1 MHILCIVVHMY
12 HQLSNALPSFL
23 SEDNDDDVI
32 QKRKKP
38 QKNWDR
44 RRSQFWH
51 FYKCITT
58 SVLVLFIFILTK
70 KKRSAYNEY
79 ISVFY
84 GEGVRSVCLSVT
96 AHKNFSK
103 LYMYVCNVYLL
114 VQFAL
119 LILSASQ
126 HMGTYTNAAQ
136 LSSTSLWSSYSCK
149 L

>member
-1 MHILCIVVHMY
+1 MMMTML
-12 HQLSNALPSFL
+12 F
-23 SEDNDDDVI
+23 
-32 QKRKKP
+32 KRENNHKRIGTDGDL
-38 QKNWDR
+38 NFEI
-44 RRSQFWH
+44 SI
-51 FYKCITT
+51 CITT
-58 SVLVLFIFILTK
+58 SVLVLFIFIFTK
-70 KKRSAYNEY
+70 KSSVYNEY

-103 LYMYVCNVYLL
+103 LYMYVCMYVMSIYLYN
-114 VQFAL
+114 L
-119 LILSASQ
+119 LCLFSLSVSASQ

>member
-1 MHILCIVVHMY
+1 MY

-23 SEDNDDDVI
+23 KI
-32 QKRKKP
+32 IMMTMLFKRE
-38 QKNWDR
+38 KNHKRIGTDGDLNFEI
-44 RRSQFWH
+44 SI
-51 FYKCITT
+51 CITT
-58 SVLVLFIFILTK
+58 SVLVLFIFIFTK
-70 KKRSAYNEY
+70 KSSVYNEY

-119 LILSASQ
+119 LIQ
-126 HMGTYTNAAQ
+126 TYTNAACTAIFNISMVQ
-136 LSSTSLWSSYSCK
+136 LFL
-149 L
+149 

>member
-1 MHILCIVVHMY
+1 MY
-12 HQLSNALPSFL
+12 HQLPSALPSFL
-23 SEDNDDDVI
+23 KI
-32 QKRKKP
+32 MMTMLFKRE
-38 QKNWDR
+38 KNHKRIGTDGDLNFEI
-44 RRSQFWH
+44 SI
-51 FYKCITT
+51 CITT
-58 SVLVLFIFILTK
+58 SVLVLFIFIFTK
-70 KKRSAYNEY
+70 KSSVYNEY

>member
-1 MHILCIVVHMY
+1 MMMTML
-12 HQLSNALPSFL
+12 F
-23 SEDNDDDVI
+23 
-32 QKRKKP
+32 KRENNHKRIGTDGDL
-38 QKNWDR
+38 NFEI
-44 RRSQFWH
+44 SI
-51 FYKCITT
+51 CITT
-58 SVLVLFIFILTK
+58 SVLVLFIFIFTK
-70 KKRSAYNEY
+70 KSSVYNEY

-119 LILSASQ
+119 LILSLSVSVSQ

>member
-1 MHILCIVVHMY
+1 MMMTML
-12 HQLSNALPSFL
+12 F
-23 SEDNDDDVI
+23 
-32 QKRKKP
+32 KRENNHKRIGTDGDL
-38 QKNWDR
+38 NFEI
-44 RRSQFWH
+44 SI
-51 FYKCITT
+51 CITT
-58 SVLVLFIFILTK
+58 SVLVLFIFIFTK
-70 KKRSAYNEY
+70 KSSVYNEY

-103 LYMYVCNVYLL
+103 LYMYVMSIYLYN
-114 VQFAL
+114 L
-119 LILSASQ
+119 LCLFSLSVSASQ

>member
-1 MHILCIVVHMY
+1 MMMTMLFKREKNHKRIGTDGDLNFDIHM
-12 HQLSNALPSFL
+12 
-23 SEDNDDDVI
+23 
-32 QKRKKP
+32 
-38 QKNWDR
+38 
-44 RRSQFWH
+44 
-51 FYKCITT
+51 CITT

-70 KKRSAYNEY
+70 KSSPYNEY

-103 LYMYVCNVYLL
+103 LYMYVMSIYLYN
-114 VQFAL
+114 L
-119 LILSASQ
+119 LCLFSLSVSASQ